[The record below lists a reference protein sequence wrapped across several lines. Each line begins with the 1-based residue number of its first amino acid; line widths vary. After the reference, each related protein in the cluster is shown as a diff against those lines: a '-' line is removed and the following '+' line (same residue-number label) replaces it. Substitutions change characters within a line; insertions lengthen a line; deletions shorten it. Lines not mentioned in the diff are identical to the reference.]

1 MYRAMAMSDG
11 ISHAVGVGQ
20 IGEFGDPG
28 RIILLPQNKNG
39 SLLQTMEPIVSL
51 HI

>member
-20 IGEFGDPG
+20 IGE
-28 RIILLPQNKNG
+28 
-39 SLLQTMEPIVSL
+39 IVNRDGLSSCSEQESIPAANYGTYRL